1 MAIHNLWCIKV
12 HSKHSTVL
20 LLCLLQNLIH
30 QRLCSVLSWHHVGL
44 FQMANYVYYEIE
56 CIKHYMDFTQMH
68 WKTASLTAFTI
79 HLKSSWTSK
88 ISLRPGRKMSSFQTV
103 RILKICRTSRQEV
116 MSGRALIFTR
126 QDFVK
131 TKLWALSSGAAESDR
146 PSDHVAEPT

>member
-20 LLCLLQNLIH
+20 LLCLLQNLMH

-88 ISLRPGRKMSSFQTV
+88 ISLSLLNSEIVRPISKSNYRKTSDYAALGSRKTTHICEACTSQNRISWGLDVLDFQSCHD
-103 RILKICRTSRQEV
+103 K
-116 MSGRALIFTR
+116 
-126 QDFVK
+126 
-131 TKLWALSSGAAESDR
+131 ALSTE
-146 PSDHVAEPT
+146 